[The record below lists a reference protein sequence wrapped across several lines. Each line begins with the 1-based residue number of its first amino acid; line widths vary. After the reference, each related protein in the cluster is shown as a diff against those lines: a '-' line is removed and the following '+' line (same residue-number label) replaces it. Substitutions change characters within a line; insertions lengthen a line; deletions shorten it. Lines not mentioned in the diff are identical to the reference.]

1 MLTEWLQSRY
11 KGDLLMI
18 NKRSKNV
25 NFVGLQGWMVNEL
38 NLKNNNL
45 IVYAIIYGFSKNQD
59 GEGFFSGSR
68 EYLASWTSSSVR
80 GIQKNLNQLVED
92 GLIIK
97 GTFNGKTVYKPNE
110 SILNLDLWTS
120 QEYINGEQ
128 SSLYTEQMN
137 NVPIWSEPNSFKG
150 EQSSFSRGEQSSHNN
165 IDIYNSNDNIDYT
178 IDIYKDDFLT
188 KVTDI
193 VDYLN
198 AKADTKFKSSSKKT
212 KSLIHARFEDGFTVD
227 DFYTVI
233 DKKCEEWLYTDMAKY
248 LRPETL
254 FGTKFEGYLNQKN
267 KQSKKEGSLF
277 ERIAKGEVTI
287 NYESTGDSD
296 NTDDVTSELSL
307 PF

>member
-1 MLTEWLQSRY
+1 
-11 KGDLLMI
+11 MI
-18 NKRSKNV
+18 NKRSKNI

-80 GIQKNLNQLVED
+80 GIQKNLNQLVEE

-165 IDIYNSNDNIDYT
+165 IDIYNSNNNKDYIYRDKKETFVSVIDSYT
-178 IDIYKDDFLT
+178 QDESLKDALFGFVEMRQ
-188 KVTDI
+188 KE
-193 VDYLN
+193 
-198 AKADTKFKSSSKKT
+198 K
-212 KSLIHARFEDGFTVD
+212 GFTVRALKLNLTKLNDIALD
-227 DFYTVI
+227 DYTKVSVVNQSIEHGWKSFYPLKTNN
-233 DKKCEEWLYTDMAKY
+233 
-248 LRPETL
+248 R
-254 FGTKFEGYLNQKN
+254 
-267 KQSKKEGSLF
+267 
-277 ERIAKGEVTI
+277 KG
-287 NYESTGDSD
+287 
-296 NTDDVTSELSL
+296 DDL